1 MITLRI
7 EIGKKFFTY
16 EPQRDITAYEAAQIF
31 KLILVASHA
40 LVPNDQRVAFIN
52 EHGLLRHF
60 KEVEQ

>member
-16 EPQRDITAYEAAQIF
+16 EPQRDITAYEAAQLF
-31 KLILVASHA
+31 KIVLVCSNAI
-40 LVPNDQRVAFIN
+40 VPTDQRVAAIN
-52 EHGLLRHF
+52 QYGLLRHF